1 MGVGVITM
9 AAPTEQK
16 SLFYKPPVWAAAP
29 NTLRLRGGNRQPP
42 QKNDKDKD
50 DPSTTTAPEWKL
62 LQVKEGVVV
71 ATHNLSHQ
79 ACTVLGRAVD
89 QVDIVLQHES
99 CSRQHARIAFDGQ
112 TGTPWLLDLHSTHGT
127 TVNRRPLP
135 AAARHAEIY
144 TTDDKTGSRGVI
156 LYPFDVLQFG
166 ASTRKFCLEGPA
178 DYERGT
184 NTTKQ
189 KSVTL
194 RQTDR
199 QTLEKDNDPKRLSKT
214 EQPQDRE
221 NKKDDSVLWGM
232 DRMDDDELFD
242 DSHPPFDWHSWLE
255 SIMSS
260 RQKEE
265 EILNHCK
272 KEWDTIRVQWQK
284 LQQAKLEHSRIQRK
298 SGSGLSQGQEEQ
310 LQRLQQRQTQLQASL
325 EQKAQKLYQTLH
337 PSAKSHSSYHDYVDD
352 EEVEDRTNRHRSRR
366 NLASSTQPEHKD
378 EAETEGSLVVKYSE
392 LQTQL
397 QQLQS
402 RIQRWQRESAALQQK
417 QQQQTSESKN
427 DDEEAFFVQN
437 QVHLVQQELDRA
449 RTQVQDTNQQLEETL
464 KLLLIVAPQR
474 HAQLLREQQQQQQQP
489 RQTNVESSSND
500 SFSSHARPP
509 PPLRVDE
516 RNNNQLDSDGF
527 VVPSAIPRPTT
538 MRAPSTTTTTA
549 ATVADQTLVLP
560 PPAAAAGTATSITT
574 LPLPPPK
581 KQRIQL
587 GPQAPPPPPR
597 QDTRKGPHTGG
608 TLDFVQA
615 AFQTSTVEGSAA
627 APKSSRESSSL
638 NTQDPRP
645 QSNTMIFLQENDDT
659 WRPPKDQDGSGYTK
673 LNEKFAGRY

>member
-1 MGVGVITM
+1 M
-9 AAPTEQK
+9 
-16 SLFYKPPVWAAAP
+16 FYKPPVWAAAP

-50 DPSTTTAPEWKL
+50 DPSTTTTPEWKL

-71 ATHNLSHQ
+71 ATHTLSHQ
-79 ACTVLGRAVD
+79 ACTVLGRAAD

-184 NTTKQ
+184 IKMNAKRPASVLGQRTK
-189 KSVTL
+189 TE
-194 RQTDR
+194 D
-199 QTLEKDNDPKRLSKT
+199 DPKGKT
-214 EQPQDRE
+214 EE
-221 NKKDDSVLWGM
+221 NNNHKPADPVLWGM
-232 DRMDDDELFD
+232 DRMDDEPLD

-255 SIMSS
+255 SMLSS
-260 RQKEE
+260 PQTKEE
-265 EILNHCK
+265 NQIPK
-272 KEWDTIRVQWQK
+272 QYQKEWDTIRSQWHK
-284 LQQAKLEHSRIQRK
+284 LEQAKLEHDRIQRK
-298 SGSGLSQGQEEQ
+298 TGSGLSQGQEDQ
-310 LQRLQQRQTQLQASL
+310 LQRLQQRQAQLQQTL
-325 EQKAQKLYQTLH
+325 ESKAQKLYQSLYPAAT
-337 PSAKSHSSYHDYVDD
+337 KSRNSYHDYVDD

-366 NLASSTQPEHKD
+366 NLASSTQPQHKD
-378 EAETEGSLVVKYSE
+378 DAETEDSLVTKYTQ
-392 LQTQL
+392 LKTQL

-402 RIQRWQRESAALQQK
+402 QLQRWQRESASLK
-417 QQQQTSESKN
+417 QQQQASRESKD

-437 QVHLVQQELDRA
+437 QVQLVQQELDRA

-500 SFSSHARPP
+500 SFSSHACPP
-509 PPLRVDE
+509 PPPRVHE
-516 RNNNQLDSDGF
+516 NNKKNNNQLDSDGF
-527 VVPSAIPRPTT
+527 VVPSAISKPTT
-538 MRAPSTTTTTA
+538 RARSTPTTA
-549 ATVADQTLVLP
+549 AAPIATTVADQTLVLS
-560 PPAAAAGTATSITT
+560 AAAATATTTTT
-574 LPLPPPK
+574 LPHPPPPK
-581 KQRIQL
+581 KPRIQL
-587 GPQAPPPPPR
+587 GPQAPPPPRR
-597 QDTRKGPHTGG
+597 QDTRNGPHSGG
-608 TLDFVQA
+608 TLEFVQA
-615 AFQTSTVEGSAA
+615 AFPTSTVQGSAA

-638 NTQDPRP
+638 KTEDPRRL
-645 QSNTMIFLQENDDT
+645 QSDTRISLQENDDT
-659 WRPPKDQDGSGYTK
+659 WRPPKDQDGSGHTK